1 VKILIVG
8 GGAREHALAWKLNQ
22 DDPAAQI
29 VAAPGNPGIASIG
42 RCQSIS
48 PNDTSAVVAFA
59 RSERADLVV
68 VGPEAPLAAGLVD
81 ALRAARIPA
90 FGPTASAA
98 RIESSKSFAK
108 TLLERANVP
117 TARAERHRDLKS
129 ALAALRRTQAPV
141 VVKASG
147 LAAGKGAVVCL
158 TIAEAE
164 RAARDMLGAHLFG
177 SAGDEILIEEYME
190 GEELSLF
197 GVTDGVRVLPMI
209 PAQDHKRL
217 LEGDRG
223 PNTGGMGAYAP
234 VSIGDDQLVKHAIE
248 RIFEPTLQALRDEGS
263 PFTGLLYAGL
273 MLTPQGPKV
282 VEFNCRFGDPETE
295 AILPLLDSSLLDVL
309 LAVARGDGLG
319 GTHFTWRPDHAL
331 TTVIAAA
338 GYPDSP
344 QRGDVIDLG
353 DSGSGALVFH
363 AGTAMT
369 DDGNLIT
376 AGGRVFAVTGVGPS
390 LDLARQA
397 SVDAASQIRF
407 EGQQFRTDLGWRELQ
422 RTGAGASRN

>member
-1 VKILIVG
+1 
-8 GGAREHALAWKLNQ
+8 
-22 DDPAAQI
+22 
-29 VAAPGNPGIASIG
+29 
-42 RCQSIS
+42 
-48 PNDTSAVVAFA
+48 
-59 RSERADLVV
+59 
-68 VGPEAPLAAGLVD
+68 
-81 ALRAARIPA
+81 
-90 FGPTASAA
+90 
-98 RIESSKSFAK
+98 
-108 TLLERANVP
+108 
-117 TARAERHRDLKS
+117 
-129 ALAALRRTQAPV
+129 
-141 VVKASG
+141 
-147 LAAGKGAVVCL
+147 
-158 TIAEAE
+158 
-164 RAARDMLGAHLFG
+164 MLGAHLFG

-234 VSIGDDQLVKHAIE
+234 VSIGDDQLVKQAIE

-331 TTVIAAA
+331 TTVVAAA

-344 QRGDVIDLG
+344 RRGDVIDLG
-353 DSGSGALVFH
+353 DTGSGALVFH